1 MRTVRVLARLVA
13 LGFGTTI
20 LFALWLVGS
29 GPAALSGRWI
39 AWQATIVQLWARSVA
54 RVLALEVR
62 CAQSLGAGGC
72 LLVANH
78 VSYLDVVVLASV
90 LRCGFVAKSEVARW
104 PVIGFL
110 ARALGTVFVERDRKR
125 GLPRVAAH
133 MRERLERGGCLALFP
148 EGTSTN
154 GRELR
159 PFRSPLLAPA
169 LALGIPVHHA
179 SLRYRTPAGEVPAE
193 ESVCWWGE
201 MEFLPHFLALLA
213 LPRIEAELTLG
224 REPVRA
230 RDRKELARRLEHAVA
245 ADLGLLLEPHHA

>member
-1 MRTVRVLARLVA
+1 MRSARVLGRLAA
-13 LGFGTTI
+13 LGAGTTA
-20 LFALWLVGS
+20 LFALWLAGA

-39 AWQATIVQLWARSVA
+39 AWQARIVQLWARFVA
-54 RVLALEVR
+54 RVLALAVR
-62 CAQSLGAGGC
+62 CAQAPGVGGC

-90 LRCGFVAKSEVARW
+90 LRCGFVAKSQVAHW
-104 PVIGFL
+104 PVLGFL
-110 ARALGTVFVERDRKR
+110 ARALGTVFVEREHKR
-125 GLPRVAAH
+125 GLPLVAAR
-133 MRERLERGGCLALFP
+133 MRERLERGGCLVLFP

-154 GRELR
+154 GLELR

-169 LALGIPVHHA
+169 LALGIPIRHA
-179 SLRYRTPAGEVPAE
+179 SLRYRTPAGELPAE
-193 ESVCWWGE
+193 ESVCWWGA

-230 RDRKELARRLEHAVA
+230 RDRKELARRLERAVA
-245 ADLGLLLEPHHA
+245 ADLGLPLEPHHA